1 MEGQEQLK
9 KSRVVKVDSEE
20 SWGFLITQATNQ
32 GCPVVVHFTAS
43 WCMPSVAMN
52 HFFEELA
59 LNYQDIRFLLVD
71 VDEVK
76 VVASKMEIKAMP
88 TFLWMKEGAIVDK
101 LVGAN
106 PEEMKK
112 RINDFAETKLV
123 KYK

>member
-1 MEGQEQLK
+1 MEGQEQL

-20 SWGFLITQATNQ
+20 SWDLFITQATTQ

-43 WCMPSVAMN
+43 WCAPSVAMT

-59 LNYQDIRFLLVD
+59 LNYQDILFLLVD
-71 VDEVK
+71 VDDVK

-88 TFLWMKEGAIVDK
+88 TFVLLREGTKMDK

-106 PEEMKK
+106 PEEMRK
-112 RINDFAETKLV
+112 RIDAFAQATRSHKHT
-123 KYK
+123 